1 MVSFSF
7 RSNPS
12 GRHRLEIR
20 FLSRDYR
27 QVSTH
32 AIWFSSSSGGG
43 VVSEDPLDHG
53 DRLAGLIAEEELVG
67 IDEDAIVIHPLGCLA
82 AEILPIMGE

>member
-1 MVSFSF
+1 M
-7 RSNPS
+7 
-12 GRHRLEIR
+12 
-20 FLSRDYR
+20 
-27 QVSTH
+27 
-32 AIWFSSSSGGG
+32 
-43 VVSEDPLDHG
+43 SEDPLDHG